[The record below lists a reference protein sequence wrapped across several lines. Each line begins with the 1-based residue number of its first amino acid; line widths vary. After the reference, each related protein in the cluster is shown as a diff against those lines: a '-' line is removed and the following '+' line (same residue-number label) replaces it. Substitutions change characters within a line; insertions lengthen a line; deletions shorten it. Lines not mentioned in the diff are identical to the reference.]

1 MESLCRFTE
10 TMGSLLSNEIF
21 EKIVSE
27 RELCVERYQNIVW
40 LNRACFLTFYL
51 FGFIFS
57 SQNHFISFY
66 FPNNFA
72 LRLNPILLSDLWF
85 FFFFLLLYFSFPS
98 WSLQKQFCSSSC
110 HFTATPVKRKY
121 SGVPIEVLCRSGQFA
136 DFMHRLSI
144 ILRDMF
150 VLWYCRIYLLGL

>member
-72 LRLNPILLSDLWF
+72 LRLNPILLSAFCFVF
-85 FFFFLLLYFSFPS
+85 FFFFFAIIFLISLLIFTETILFQQLSF
-98 WSLQKQFCSSSC
+98 
-110 HFTATPVKRKY
+110 
-121 SGVPIEVLCRSGQFA
+121 
-136 DFMHRLSI
+136 
-144 ILRDMF
+144 
-150 VLWYCRIYLLGL
+150 YCYTCQT